1 MSDTRE
7 KKEGIAFSLIMMII
21 FASFAMR
28 SPMGCIGPLMDEIRS
43 SLGLSATL
51 GGLISTLTML
61 MFSFA
66 SPFAVVLSEKIELKR
81 VLPLSFAV
89 ITLGVVLRSL
99 GSVFFLFS
107 GTVIMGFG
115 TGLSNVA
122 VPSFFKEYYPEKNG
136 RLTGIYSASLT
147 VASASTAAFIEP
159 LASSLGGWNLA
170 LLSVFLFPLGALAFS
185 LRYVSL
191 ESAESK
197 NSGTSSQEG
206 SSLKRKIMVAVYMGL
221 QSLLFFT
228 VLTWYPTMIT
238 GTREIGV
245 NGGLLITITQIASFF
260 PAYIIPVVCNSKN
273 ITKLS
278 LVLPLLFIPGIAA
291 AYFIHNSAVLIAG
304 TVLFGL
310 SLGATF
316 SMGITL
322 CAVYGKNGGD
332 TARMVSF
339 GQCLGYLL
347 AAFGPTLFGTVYD
360 VTSSWT
366 GTVVMMMVL
375 PAVMSVTALGI
386 RKE

>member
-1 MSDTRE
+1 MSDRTE
-7 KKEGIAFSLIMMII
+7 KKEGIAFSLIMMIV
-21 FASFAMR
+21 FAAFAMR
-28 SPMGCIGPLMDEIRS
+28 SPMGCIGPLMNEIRS
-43 SLGLSATL
+43 SLGLSAAL

-66 SPFAVVLSEKIELKR
+66 SPFAVVLSQKMELKR

-89 ITLGVVLRSL
+89 ITLGVVLRSF

-115 TGLSNVA
+115 TGLANVS
-122 VPSFFKEYYPEKNG
+122 VPSFFKEYYPGKNG
-136 RLTGIYSASLT
+136 RLTGLYSASLT

-159 LASSLGGWNLA
+159 LSASLGGWNLA
-170 LLSVFLFPLGALAFS
+170 LLSVFLFPLGALSFS

-191 ESAESK
+191 ESADSE
-197 NSGTSSQEG
+197 NGETSSLG
-206 SSLKRKIMVAVYMGL
+206 VSSLKRKIMVAVYMGL

-228 VLTWYPTMIT
+228 VLTWYPAMIT

-260 PAYIIPVVCNSKN
+260 PAYIIPVVCNRKN
-273 ITKLS
+273 ITVFS
-278 LVLPLLFIPGIAA
+278 TALPLLFIPGFAV
-291 AYFIHNSAVLIAG
+291 AYFIRSTLALIAG

-347 AAFGPTLFGTVYD
+347 AAFGPTLFGAVYD
-360 VTSSWT
+360 SSSSWT
-366 GTVVMMMVL
+366 GTVVIMMVIA
-375 PAVMSVTALGI
+375 AVMSFTALGI